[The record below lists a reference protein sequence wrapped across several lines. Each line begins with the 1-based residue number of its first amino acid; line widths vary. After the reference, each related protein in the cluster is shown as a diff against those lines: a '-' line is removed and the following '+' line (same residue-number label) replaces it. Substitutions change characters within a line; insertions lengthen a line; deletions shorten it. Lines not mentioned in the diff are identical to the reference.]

1 MADRGVRQAV
11 SPEHS
16 DALHT
21 DAAGAPGS
29 DPQLAAFVAAARD
42 NLRAK
47 GIGAG
52 RKGQAVSVRVNPDL
66 LAAAAAR
73 LGVASQTEVLHAG
86 LAVLAGA
93 DTFGAWLLDQA
104 GTLDSDLDV
113 DV

>member
-1 MADRGVRQAV
+1 MPDSGVGHVAGRERGSAPRGG
-11 SPEHS
+11 
-16 DALHT
+16 
-21 DAAGAPGS
+21 AAGPPGA

-47 GIGAG
+47 GVGGG
-52 RKGQAVSVRVNPDL
+52 RKGRAVSVRVDPEL
-66 LAAAAAR
+66 LEAAAER
-73 LGVASQTEVLHAG
+73 LGAANQTEVLEAG

-104 GTLDSDLDV
+104 GALDPDLDV

>member
-1 MADRGVRQAV
+1 MTDGGAGRAV
-11 SPEHS
+11 GPEHG
-16 DALHT
+16 DTLHVE
-21 DAAGAPGS
+21 AAGAPGS

-42 NLRAK
+42 NLRVK

-52 RKGQAVSVRVNPDL
+52 RKGRAVSVRVNPDL

-73 LGVASQTEVLHAG
+73 LGTVSQTEVLHAG

-93 DTFGAWLLDQA
+93 DTFGAWLVDQA
-104 GTLDSDLDV
+104 GTLDPHLDV